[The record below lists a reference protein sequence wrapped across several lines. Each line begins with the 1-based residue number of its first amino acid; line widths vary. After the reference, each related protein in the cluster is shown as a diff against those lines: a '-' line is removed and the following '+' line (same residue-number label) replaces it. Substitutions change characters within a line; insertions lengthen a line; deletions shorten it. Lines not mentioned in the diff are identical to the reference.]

1 MLAASVATAETT
13 FCGNV
18 LTTLHNALTTYE
30 DQCEQDEQNYS
41 IRFARPHQPIK
52 GSLDCLSAKS
62 LDRLIDRSHEKK
74 EIGRDE
80 GRMQH
85 LGMKIQGRRLT
96 IILAP
101 GILKS
106 KKIQHERHSV

>member
-1 MLAASVATAETT
+1 MAAYDPS
-13 FCGNV
+13 
-18 LTTLHNALTTYE
+18 
-30 DQCEQDEQNYS
+30 DPDEQNYS

-85 LGMKIQGRRLT
+85 LGMEIQGRRLT

-106 KKIQHERHSV
+106 KKIQHEPHSV